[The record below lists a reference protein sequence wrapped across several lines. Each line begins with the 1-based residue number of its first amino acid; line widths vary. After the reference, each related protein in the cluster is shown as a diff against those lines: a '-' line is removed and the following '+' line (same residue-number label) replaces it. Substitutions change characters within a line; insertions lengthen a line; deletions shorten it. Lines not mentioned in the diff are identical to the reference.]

1 MGRADLGRFI
11 LVGGWLFAGVFT
23 KTRIVGRIFMNRVG
37 PAIIGTVILIGIV
50 RLLSNKAVDVLDV
63 VGATALSLGIAL
75 WILYIVKNRARR

>member
-1 MGRADLGRFI
+1 
-11 LVGGWLFAGVFT
+11 
-23 KTRIVGRIFMNRVG
+23 MNRVG